1 MAEEVHVHQTPPAGG
16 GDGSGGAGWM
26 VAVLVIIVLAGVLF
40 FAFGRGGDRTG
51 VPDTIEADI
60 DINLPDRPD
69 PTPNPGGSP

>member
-1 MAEEVHVHQTPPAGG
+1 MAEEVHVHQTPPAG

-40 FAFGRGGDRTG
+40 FAFGRGDRTV

-60 DINLPDRPD
+60 DVNLPDRPD